1 MGSGLKRWIRHPG
14 AAADRRVG
22 LVPVRVAIA
31 DDQELVR
38 AGLRGIIEAESDLE
52 VIGEASDGESAVEL
66 ALREQP
72 DVFLMDVRMP
82 GLDGIQATEQIVA
95 AQGPT
100 RVLVLTTFDLDE
112 NVYRAVKA
120 GAAGF
125 LLKDLP
131 AEDLVAA
138 IRHAAKRSDALLAPA
153 VTRRLV
159 ERFAQRRPPTK
170 ASVRVADELTAREL
184 EVLRLVASGLSNSEI
199 AHELHV
205 SGTTVKTHVARVLM
219 KLGLRDRVQAVVVAY
234 ESGLVTP
241 GAQD

>member
-1 MGSGLKRWIRHPG
+1 VHL
-14 AAADRRVG
+14 
-22 LVPVRVAIA
+22 RVAIA
-31 DDQELVR
+31 DDQELIR
-38 AGLRGIIEAESDLE
+38 AGLRGIIEAEPDLE
-52 VIGEASDGESAVEL
+52 VIGEASDGESAVRL
-66 ALREQP
+66 ALRERP

-138 IRHAAKRSDALLAPA
+138 IRHAARGSEALLAPA

-159 ERFAQRRPPTK
+159 ERFAQRRPPTT

-184 EVLRLVASGLSNSEI
+184 EVLKLVASGLSNSEI

-219 KLGLRDRVQAVVVAY
+219 KLGIRDRVQAVVVAY

-241 GAQD
+241 GAQ

>member
-1 MGSGLKRWIRHPG
+1 MTL
-14 AAADRRVG
+14 
-22 LVPVRVAIA
+22 RVAIA

-38 AGLRGIIEAESDLE
+38 AGLRGIIEAEPDLE
-52 VIGEASDGESAVEL
+52 VVGEASDGESAVQL
-66 ALREQP
+66 ALREHP

-95 AQGPT
+95 AHGPT

-131 AEDLVAA
+131 AEDLLAA
-138 IRHAAKRSDALLAPA
+138 IRHAARGSDALLAPA

-170 ASVRVADELTAREL
+170 QSARVADELTPREL
-184 EVLRLVASGLSNSEI
+184 EVLRLVAAGLSNSEI
-199 AHELHV
+199 ASDLHL
-205 SGTTVKTHVARVLM
+205 SGATVKTHVARILM

-241 GAQD
+241 GVLE

>member
-1 MGSGLKRWIRHPG
+1 MGL
-14 AAADRRVG
+14 
-22 LVPVRVAIA
+22 RVAIA

-38 AGLRGIIEAESDLE
+38 AGLRGIIEAEPDLE
-52 VIGEASDGESAVEL
+52 VIGEASDGLSAVEL

-72 DVFLMDVRMP
+72 DQFLMDVRMP
-82 GLDGIQATEQIVA
+82 RLDGIQATEQIVA
-95 AQGPT
+95 AQGAT

-125 LLKDLP
+125 LLKDLL
-131 AEDLVAA
+131 AEDLVDA
-138 IRHAAKRSDALLAPA
+138 IRHAARGSDALLAPA

-159 ERFAQRRPPTK
+159 ERFAQRRPPVKT
-170 ASVRVADELTAREL
+170 SVRVADELTAREL

-199 AHELHV
+199 ARELHV
-205 SGTTVKTHVARVLM
+205 GDTTVKTHVARVLM

-234 ESGLVTP
+234 ESGLVRP
-241 GAQD
+241 GAQ

>member
-1 MGSGLKRWIRHPG
+1 
-14 AAADRRVG
+14 
-22 LVPVRVAIA
+22 VAIA
-31 DDQELVR
+31 DDQEMVR

>member
-1 MGSGLKRWIRHPG
+1 MVI
-14 AAADRRVG
+14 
-22 LVPVRVAIA
+22 RVAIA

-38 AGLRGIIEAESDLE
+38 AGLRGIIEAEPDIQ
-52 VIGEASDGESAVEL
+52 VIGEASDGESAVAL
-66 ALREQP
+66 AFRERP

-95 AQGPT
+95 TLART

-120 GAAGF
+120 GATGF

-138 IRHAAKRSDALLAPA
+138 IRSAARGSDALLAPA

-159 ERFAQRRPPTK
+159 ERFARRRPQP
-170 ASVRVADELTAREL
+170 RHR
-184 EVLRLVASGLSNSEI
+184 SGSPMS
-199 AHELHV
+199 
-205 SGTTVKTHVARVLM
+205 
-219 KLGLRDRVQAVVVAY
+219 
-234 ESGLVTP
+234 
-241 GAQD
+241 

>member
-1 MGSGLKRWIRHPG
+1 MRL
-14 AAADRRVG
+14 
-22 LVPVRVAIA
+22 RVAIA

-95 AQGPT
+95 AQAPT

-112 NVYRAVKA
+112 NVYRAGKA

-138 IRHAAKRSDALLAPA
+138 IRQAAKGSDALLAPA

-159 ERFAQRRPPTK
+159 ERFAQRRPATK
-170 ASVRVADELTAREL
+170 ASVRVADELTPREL
-184 EVLRLVASGLSNSEI
+184 EVLRLVAGGLSNSEI
-199 AHELHV
+199 ARELHV
-205 SGTTVKTHVARVLM
+205 GVAPVNKIGGGVLR
-219 KLGLRDRVQAVVVAY
+219 K
-234 ESGLVTP
+234 
-241 GAQD
+241 

>member
-1 MGSGLKRWIRHPG
+1 VRL
-14 AAADRRVG
+14 
-22 LVPVRVAIA
+22 RVAIA

-38 AGLRGIIEAESDLE
+38 AGLRGIIEAEPDLE
-52 VIGEASDGESAVEL
+52 VIGEASDGEGAVQL
-66 ALREQP
+66 ALREHP

-95 AQGPT
+95 AHGPT

-138 IRHAAKRSDALLAPA
+138 IRHAARGSDALLAPA

-159 ERFAQRRPPTK
+159 ERFAQRRPSTK

-184 EVLRLVASGLSNSEI
+184 EVLRLVASGLSNAEI
-199 AHELHV
+199 ASELHV
-205 SGTTVKTHVARVLM
+205 SGATVKTHVARILM
-219 KLGLRDRVQAVVVAY
+219 KLGLRDRVQAVVAAY

-241 GAQD
+241 GAHE

>member
-1 MGSGLKRWIRHPG
+1 MPL
-14 AAADRRVG
+14 
-22 LVPVRVAIA
+22 RVAIA

-38 AGLRGIIEAESDLE
+38 AGLRGIIEAEPDLE
-52 VIGEASDGESAVEL
+52 VIGEASDGEGAVQL
-66 ALREQP
+66 ALREHP

-95 AQGPT
+95 AHGPT

-138 IRHAAKRSDALLAPA
+138 IRHAARGSDALLAPA

-159 ERFAQRRPPTK
+159 ERFAQRRPRTK

-199 AHELHV
+199 ARELHV
-205 SGTTVKTHVARVLM
+205 SGATVKTHVARVLM

-234 ESGLVTP
+234 ETGLVTP
-241 GAQD
+241 GAQE

>member
-1 MGSGLKRWIRHPG
+1 M
-14 AAADRRVG
+14 
-22 LVPVRVAIA
+22 AIA

-38 AGLRGIIEAESDLE
+38 AGLRGIIEAEPDLE
-52 VIGEASDGESAVEL
+52 VIGEASDGEGAVQL

-95 AQGPT
+95 AQGTT

-138 IRHAAKRSDALLAPA
+138 IRHAARGSDALLAPA

-199 AHELHV
+199 SEELHV
-205 SGTTVKTHVARVLM
+205 SGATVKTHVARVLM

-241 GAQD
+241 GAQE

>member
-1 MGSGLKRWIRHPG
+1 
-14 AAADRRVG
+14 
-22 LVPVRVAIA
+22 VPLRVAIA

-52 VIGEASDGESAVEL
+52 VIGEVSDGESAVEL
-66 ALREQP
+66 ALREEP

-138 IRHAAKRSDALLAPA
+138 IRHAARGSDALLAPA

-159 ERFAQRRPPTK
+159 ERFARRRPPTK
-170 ASVRVADELTAREL
+170 ASVHVADELTAREL
-184 EVLRLVASGLSNSEI
+184 EVLRLVARGLSNSEI
-199 AHELHV
+199 AHELHL

>member
-1 MGSGLKRWIRHPG
+1 MHL
-14 AAADRRVG
+14 
-22 LVPVRVAIA
+22 RVAIA

-38 AGLRGIIEAESDLE
+38 AGLRGIIEAEPDLE
-52 VIGEASDGESAVEL
+52 VIGEASDGESAVQL
-66 ALREQP
+66 ALREHP

-82 GLDGIQATEQIVA
+82 GLDGIDATEQIVA

-138 IRHAAKRSDALLAPA
+138 IRHAARRPDALLAPA

-170 ASVRVADELTAREL
+170 ASARVVDELTAREL
-184 EVLRLVASGLSNSEI
+184 EVLRLVASGLSNAEI
-199 AHELHV
+199 AGELHV
-205 SGTTVKTHVARVLM
+205 SGSTVKTHVARVLM

-234 ESGLVTP
+234 ESGVVAP
-241 GAQD
+241 GAQQ

>member
-1 MGSGLKRWIRHPG
+1 M
-14 AAADRRVG
+14 
-22 LVPVRVAIA
+22 PVRVAIA

>member
-1 MGSGLKRWIRHPG
+1 MGL
-14 AAADRRVG
+14 
-22 LVPVRVAIA
+22 RVAIA

-38 AGLRGIIEAESDLE
+38 AGLRGIIEAEPDLE
-52 VIGEASDGESAVEL
+52 VIGEASDGLSAVEL

-72 DVFLMDVRMP
+72 DQFLMDVRMP
-82 GLDGIQATEQIVA
+82 RLDGIQATEQIVA
-95 AQGPT
+95 AQGAT

-125 LLKDLP
+125 LLKDLL
-131 AEDLVAA
+131 AEDLVDA
-138 IRHAAKRSDALLAPA
+138 IRHAARGSDALLAPA

-159 ERFAQRRPPTK
+159 ERFAQRRPPVKT
-170 ASVRVADELTAREL
+170 SVRVADELTAREL

-199 AHELHV
+199 ARELRL
-205 SGTTVKTHVARVLM
+205 GDTTVKTHVARVLM

-234 ESGLVTP
+234 ESGLVRP
-241 GAQD
+241 GAQ

>member
-1 MGSGLKRWIRHPG
+1 
-14 AAADRRVG
+14 
-22 LVPVRVAIA
+22 VPLRVAIA

-38 AGLRGIIEAESDLE
+38 AGLRGIIEAEPDLE
-52 VIGEASDGESAVEL
+52 VIGEASDGQSAVEL

-95 AQGPT
+95 AQAPT

-138 IRHAAKRSDALLAPA
+138 IRHAARGSDALLAPA

-170 ASVRVADELTAREL
+170 ASVRVTDELTAREL
-184 EVLRLVASGLSNSEI
+184 EVLRLVATGLSNWEI
-199 AHELHV
+199 SQELHV
-205 SGTTVKTHVARVLM
+205 SGATVKTHVARVLM

-241 GAQD
+241 GAQE

>member
-1 MGSGLKRWIRHPG
+1 
-14 AAADRRVG
+14 
-22 LVPVRVAIA
+22 VAIA

-38 AGLRGIIEAESDLE
+38 AGLRGIIEAEPDIQ
-52 VIGEASDGESAVEL
+52 VIGEASDGESAVAL
-66 ALREQP
+66 AFRERP

-95 AQGPT
+95 TLALT

-138 IRHAAKRSDALLAPA
+138 IRSAARGSDALLAPA

-159 ERFAQRRPPTK
+159 ERFARRRPPTK

-184 EVLRLVASGLSNSEI
+184 EVLRLVASGLSNAEI
-199 AHELHV
+199 ALELHV

-241 GAQD
+241 GAQH

>member
-1 MGSGLKRWIRHPG
+1 MGL
-14 AAADRRVG
+14 
-22 LVPVRVAIA
+22 RVAIA

-38 AGLRGIIEAESDLE
+38 AGLRGIIEAEPDLE
-52 VIGEASDGESAVEL
+52 VIGEASDGLSAVEL

-82 GLDGIQATEQIVA
+82 RLDGIQATEQIVA
-95 AQGPT
+95 AQGAT

-125 LLKDLP
+125 LLKDLL
-131 AEDLVAA
+131 AEDLVDA
-138 IRHAAKRSDALLAPA
+138 IRHAARGSDALLAPA

-159 ERFAQRRPPTK
+159 ERFAQRRPPVKT
-170 ASVRVADELTAREL
+170 SVRVADELTPREL

-199 AHELHV
+199 ARELHV
-205 SGTTVKTHVARVLM
+205 GDTTVKTHVARVLM

-241 GAQD
+241 GAQ

>member
-1 MGSGLKRWIRHPG
+1 
-14 AAADRRVG
+14 
-22 LVPVRVAIA
+22 VPLRVAIA

-38 AGLRGIIEAESDLE
+38 AGLRGIIEAEPDLE
-52 VIGEASDGESAVEL
+52 VVGEASDGQSAVEL

-82 GLDGIQATEQIVA
+82 GVDGIQATEQIVA
-95 AQGPT
+95 AHGAT

-138 IRHAAKRSDALLAPA
+138 IRHAARGSDGLLAPA

-170 ASVRVADELTAREL
+170 ASVRVADDLTAREL

-199 AHELHV
+199 AGELHV
-205 SGTTVKTHVARVLM
+205 SSTTVKTHVARVLM

-241 GAQD
+241 GAQE

>member
-1 MGSGLKRWIRHPG
+1 MPL
-14 AAADRRVG
+14 
-22 LVPVRVAIA
+22 RVAIA

-38 AGLRGIIEAESDLE
+38 AGLRGIIEAEPDLE
-52 VIGEASDGESAVEL
+52 VIGEASDGEGAVQL
-66 ALREQP
+66 ALREHP

-95 AQGPT
+95 AHGTT

-138 IRHAAKRSDALLAPA
+138 IRHAARGSDALLAPA

-159 ERFAQRRPPTK
+159 ERFAQGRPPTHQS
-170 ASVRVADELTAREL
+170 ARVADELTPREL
-184 EVLRLVASGLSNSEI
+184 EVLRLVAAGLSNSEI
-199 AHELHV
+199 ARNLHV
-205 SGTTVKTHVARVLM
+205 SSATVKTHVARILM

-234 ESGLVTP
+234 ESGLIAP
-241 GAQD
+241 GS

>member
-1 MGSGLKRWIRHPG
+1 MPL
-14 AAADRRVG
+14 
-22 LVPVRVAIA
+22 RVAIA

-38 AGLRGIIEAESDLE
+38 AGLRGIIEAEPDLE
-52 VIGEASDGESAVEL
+52 VVGEAMDGEGAVQL
-66 ALREQP
+66 ALRERP

-82 GLDGIQATEQIVA
+82 GVDGIQATEQIVA
-95 AQGPT
+95 AHSPT

-131 AEDLVAA
+131 AEELVAA
-138 IRHAAKRSDALLAPA
+138 IRLAARGSDALLAPA

-170 ASVRVADELTAREL
+170 ASVRVTDELTAREL
-184 EVLRLVASGLSNSEI
+184 EVLRLVAGGLSNSEI
-199 AHELHV
+199 SQELHV
-205 SGTTVKTHVARVLM
+205 SGATVKTHVARILM

-234 ESGLVTP
+234 ESGLITP
-241 GAQD
+241 GAQE

>member
-1 MGSGLKRWIRHPG
+1 
-14 AAADRRVG
+14 
-22 LVPVRVAIA
+22 VAIA

-52 VIGEASDGESAVEL
+52 VIGEASDGESAVDL

-112 NVYRAVKA
+112 NVYRAVKG

-138 IRHAAKRSDALLAPA
+138 IRHAARGSDALLAPA

-159 ERFAQRRPPTK
+159 ERFARRRPPTK

-199 AHELHV
+199 AHELHL

>member
-1 MGSGLKRWIRHPG
+1 VVI
-14 AAADRRVG
+14 
-22 LVPVRVAIA
+22 RVAIA

-38 AGLRGIIEAESDLE
+38 AGLRGIIEAEPDIQ
-52 VIGEASDGESAVEL
+52 VIGEASDGESAVAL
-66 ALREQP
+66 AFRERP

-95 AQGPT
+95 TLALT

-131 AEDLVAA
+131 AEELVAA
-138 IRHAAKRSDALLAPA
+138 IRHAARGSGALLAPA

-184 EVLRLVASGLSNSEI
+184 EVLRLVASGLSNGEI
-199 AHELHV
+199 ALELHV

>member
-1 MGSGLKRWIRHPG
+1 MHL
-14 AAADRRVG
+14 
-22 LVPVRVAIA
+22 RVAIA

-38 AGLRGIIEAESDLE
+38 AGLRGIIEAEADLE
-52 VIGEASDGESAVEL
+52 VIGEASDGASAVQL
-66 ALREQP
+66 ALRERP

-95 AQGPT
+95 AHGPT

-138 IRHAAKRSDALLAPA
+138 IRHAARGSEALLAPA

-170 ASVRVADELTAREL
+170 ASLRVADELTPREL
-184 EVLRLVASGLSNSEI
+184 EVLKLVASGLSNSEI

-219 KLGLRDRVQAVVVAY
+219 KLGIRDRVQAVVVAY

-241 GAQD
+241 GAQ

>member
-1 MGSGLKRWIRHPG
+1 VL
-14 AAADRRVG
+14 
-22 LVPVRVAIA
+22 RVAIA

-38 AGLRGIIEAESDLE
+38 AGLRGIIEAEPDLE
-52 VIGEASDGESAVEL
+52 VIGEASDGESAVQL
-66 ALREQP
+66 AISEQP
-72 DVFLMDVRMP
+72 DVFLMDARMP
-82 GLDGIQATEQIVA
+82 GLDGIQATERIVA
-95 AQGPT
+95 AHGPT

-120 GAAGF
+120 GAVGF

-131 AEDLVAA
+131 AEDLVTA
-138 IRHAAKRSDALLAPA
+138 IRHAAKGSDALLAPA

-184 EVLRLVASGLSNSEI
+184 EVLKLVASGLSNSEI

-219 KLGLRDRVQAVVVAY
+219 KLGIRDRVQAVVVAY

-241 GAQD
+241 GAQE

>member
-1 MGSGLKRWIRHPG
+1 
-14 AAADRRVG
+14 
-22 LVPVRVAIA
+22 VPVRVAIA

>member
-1 MGSGLKRWIRHPG
+1 
-14 AAADRRVG
+14 
-22 LVPVRVAIA
+22 VPLRVAIA

-38 AGLRGIIEAESDLE
+38 AGLRGIIEAESDME

-112 NVYRAVKA
+112 NVYRAVKG

-138 IRHAAKRSDALLAPA
+138 IRHAARGSDALLAPA

-159 ERFAQRRPPTK
+159 ERFARRRPPTK

-199 AHELHV
+199 AHELHL

>member
-1 MGSGLKRWIRHPG
+1 M
-14 AAADRRVG
+14 
-22 LVPVRVAIA
+22 AIA

-38 AGLRGIIEAESDLE
+38 AGLRGIIEAEPDLE
-52 VIGEASDGESAVEL
+52 VIGEASDGQRAVEL

-95 AQGPT
+95 AQGTT

-138 IRHAAKRSDALLAPA
+138 IRHAARGSDALLAPA

-170 ASVRVADELTAREL
+170 ASVRVADELTVREL

-199 AHELHV
+199 ARELHV
-205 SGTTVKTHVARVLM
+205 SGATVKTHVARVLM
-219 KLGLRDRVQAVVVAY
+219 KRGLRDRVQAVVVAY

-241 GAQD
+241 GAQE

>member
-1 MGSGLKRWIRHPG
+1 MPL
-14 AAADRRVG
+14 
-22 LVPVRVAIA
+22 RVAIA

-38 AGLRGIIEAESDLE
+38 AGLRGIIEAEPDLE

-82 GLDGIQATEQIVA
+82 GVDGIQATEQIVA
-95 AQGPT
+95 AHGPT

-138 IRHAAKRSDALLAPA
+138 IRHAARGSDALLAPA

-170 ASVRVADELTAREL
+170 ASVRVADDLTAREL

-199 AHELHV
+199 AGELHV
-205 SGTTVKTHVARVLM
+205 SSTTVKTHVARVLM

-241 GAQD
+241 GAQE

>member
-1 MGSGLKRWIRHPG
+1 
-14 AAADRRVG
+14 
-22 LVPVRVAIA
+22 VPVRVAIA

-170 ASVRVADELTAREL
+170 ASVRVANELTAREL

>member
-1 MGSGLKRWIRHPG
+1 
-14 AAADRRVG
+14 
-22 LVPVRVAIA
+22 VPLRVAIA

-138 IRHAAKRSDALLAPA
+138 IRHAAKTSDALLAPA

-184 EVLRLVASGLSNSEI
+184 EVLKLVASGLSNSEI

>member
-1 MGSGLKRWIRHPG
+1 VVI
-14 AAADRRVG
+14 
-22 LVPVRVAIA
+22 RVAIA

-38 AGLRGIIEAESDLE
+38 AGLRGIIEAEPDIQ
-52 VIGEASDGESAVEL
+52 VVGEASDGETAVEL
-66 ALREQP
+66 AFRERP

-82 GLDGIQATEQIVA
+82 GIDGIQATEQIVA
-95 AQGPT
+95 TLALT

-131 AEDLVAA
+131 AEELVAA
-138 IRHAAKRSDALLAPA
+138 IRHAARGSDALLAPA

-184 EVLRLVASGLSNSEI
+184 EVLRLVASGLSNAEI
-199 AHELHV
+199 ALELHV

-219 KLGLRDRVQAVVVAY
+219 KLGLRDRVQAVVIAY

-241 GAQD
+241 GEQE

>member
-1 MGSGLKRWIRHPG
+1 
-14 AAADRRVG
+14 
-22 LVPVRVAIA
+22 VAIA

-38 AGLRGIIEAESDLE
+38 AGLRGIIEAEPDLE
-52 VIGEASDGESAVEL
+52 VIGEASDGESAVQL
-66 ALREQP
+66 ALRERP

-95 AQGPT
+95 AHGPT

-138 IRHAAKRSDALLAPA
+138 IRHAARGSEALLAPA

-184 EVLRLVASGLSNSEI
+184 EVLKLVASGLSNSEI

-219 KLGLRDRVQAVVVAY
+219 KLGIRDRVQAVVVAY

-241 GAQD
+241 GAQ

>member
-1 MGSGLKRWIRHPG
+1 ML
-14 AAADRRVG
+14 
-22 LVPVRVAIA
+22 LRVAIA

-38 AGLRGIIEAESDLE
+38 AGLRGIIEAEPDLE

-82 GLDGIQATEQIVA
+82 GVDGIQATEQIA
-95 AQGPT
+95 AAHGAT

-138 IRHAAKRSDALLAPA
+138 IRHAARGSDALLAPA

-170 ASVRVADELTAREL
+170 ASVRVAAELTAREL
-184 EVLRLVASGLSNSEI
+184 EVLKLVASGLSNSEI

-241 GAQD
+241 GAQE

>member
-1 MGSGLKRWIRHPG
+1 
-14 AAADRRVG
+14 
-22 LVPVRVAIA
+22 VPLRVAIA

-153 VTRRLV
+153 ITRRLV

>member
-1 MGSGLKRWIRHPG
+1 
-14 AAADRRVG
+14 
-22 LVPVRVAIA
+22 VAIA

-38 AGLRGIIEAESDLE
+38 AGLRGIIEAEPDLE

-82 GLDGIQATEQIVA
+82 GVDGIQATEQIA
-95 AQGPT
+95 AAHGAT

-138 IRHAAKRSDALLAPA
+138 IRHAARGSDALLAPA

-170 ASVRVADELTAREL
+170 ASVRVAAELTAREL
-184 EVLRLVASGLSNSEI
+184 EVLKLVASGLSNSEI

-241 GAQD
+241 GAQE

>member
-1 MGSGLKRWIRHPG
+1 VQL
-14 AAADRRVG
+14 
-22 LVPVRVAIA
+22 RVAIA

-38 AGLRGIIEAESDLE
+38 AGLRGIIEAEPDLE
-52 VIGEASDGESAVEL
+52 VIGEASDGESAVQL
-66 ALREQP
+66 ALRERP

-95 AQGPT
+95 AHGPT

-138 IRHAAKRSDALLAPA
+138 IRHAARGSEALLAPA

-184 EVLRLVASGLSNSEI
+184 EVLKLVASGLSNSEI

-219 KLGLRDRVQAVVVAY
+219 KLGIRDRVQAVVVAY

-241 GAQD
+241 GAQ

>member
-1 MGSGLKRWIRHPG
+1 MGSGLERGIRRPG
-14 AAADRRVG
+14 STADRRAG
-22 LVPVRVAIA
+22 LVHLRVAIA

-38 AGLRGIIEAESDLE
+38 AGLRGIIEAEPDLE
-52 VIGEASDGESAVEL
+52 VIGEASDGESAVQL
-66 ALREQP
+66 AIRERP

-138 IRHAAKRSDALLAPA
+138 IRHAARGSEALLAPA

-184 EVLRLVASGLSNSEI
+184 EVLKLVASGLSNSEI
-199 AHELHV
+199 AHELHL

-241 GAQD
+241 GAQ